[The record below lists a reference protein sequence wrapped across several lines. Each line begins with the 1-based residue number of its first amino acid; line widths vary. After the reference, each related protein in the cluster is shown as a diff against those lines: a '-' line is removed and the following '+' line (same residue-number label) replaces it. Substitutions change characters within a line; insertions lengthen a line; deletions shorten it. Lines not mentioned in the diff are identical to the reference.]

1 MKELLI
7 ILVIVT
13 GLAYL
18 SQKESMKITNGD
30 GRKHWDIYLIF
41 LFIFLILFAGLRTSY
56 NDTQNYIA
64 GFKNSVGFQEFL
76 ANPENINLLN
86 NPLFYGF
93 QSLIRS
99 FTDNVNVFFI
109 ICAIIVNVLNV
120 RFIKRYTDIDNFA
133 FSMFLYVALGTL
145 MLSIAAQKQTLA
157 MSVLTLAISSLI
169 NQKYFKYFFIVFIA
183 GCIHS
188 YAWFFLF
195 FPLLGKKVWSFR
207 TFLLLLFTVGIMST
221 FQSTIETFM
230 SVADQAGK
238 NIPVEEVFD
247 GNRMNLFRVAV
258 YSIVP
263 LTALLFRKRIQATL
277 DRRYSIFLQMSIVCM
292 IFMLLGTMNGANM
305 FGRSA
310 NYFEMGIICSMPWL
324 IKQLFTKQSVMIVSM
339 TASICFISFYL
350 YDNSGFDVN
359 YSYKSPYEF
368 IVELIKEV

>member
-7 ILVIVT
+7 ILVIVV

-41 LFIFLILFAGLRTSY
+41 LLIFLILFAGLRTSY
-56 NDTQNYIA
+56 NDTQNYIV

-133 FSMFLYVALGTL
+133 FSMFLYVTLGTL

-169 NQKYFKYFFIVFIA
+169 SHKYFKYFFIVFIA

-188 YAWFFLF
+188 YAWLFLF

-263 LTALLFRKRIQATL
+263 LTTLFFRKRIQATL

-292 IFMLLGTMNGANM
+292 VFMLLGTMNGANM

-324 IKQLFTKQSVMIVSM
+324 IKQLFTKQSVMIVLFLFTYM
-339 TASICFISFYL
+339 IIQVL
-350 YDNSGFDVN
+350 M
-359 YSYKSPYEF
+359 
-368 IVELIKEV
+368 

>member
-41 LFIFLILFAGLRTSY
+41 LLIFLILFAGLRTSY

-64 GFKNSVGFQEFL
+64 SFRISVGFKEFI

-93 QSLIRS
+93 QSIIRS
-99 FTDNVNVFFI
+99 FTDNANVLFL

-120 RFIKRYTDIDNFA
+120 RFIKRNVDINNFA

-145 MLSIAAQKQTLA
+145 MLSIAAQKQILA
-157 MSVLTLAISSLI
+157 MSILTLAISSLI
-169 NQKYFKYFFIVFIA
+169 EQKYIKYFLIVFIA
-183 GCIHS
+183 GCVHS
-188 YAWFFLF
+188 YAWMFLF
-195 FPLLGKKVWSFR
+195 FPLFGKKIWGFR
-207 TFLLLLFTVGIMST
+207 TFVLLFFTIGIMLT
-221 FQSTIETFM
+221 FQNTIESLM
-230 SVADQAGK
+230 KVADQAGK
-238 NIPVEEVFD
+238 DIPVEEVFD

-258 YSIVP
+258 YSVVP
-263 LTALLFRKRIQATL
+263 LTALFFKKRIKGTL
-277 DRRYSIFLQMSIVCM
+277 DRRYSIFIQMSIVCM

-310 NYFEMGIICSMPWL
+310 NYFEMGIICSMPWI
-324 IKQLFTKQSVMIVSM
+324 IKQLFTKQSVMIVSIV
-339 TASICFISFYL
+339 ASICFISFYL

-359 YSYKSPYEF
+359 YSYKTPYDF
-368 IVELIKEV
+368 IVELIKEE

>member
-30 GRKHWDIYLIF
+30 GRIHSDIYLI
-41 LFIFLILFAGLRTSY
+41 LLLIFLILFSGLRTSY
-56 NDTQNYIA
+56 NDTQHYIA
-64 GFKNSVGFQEFL
+64 GFRNSVGFQEFL

-93 QSLIRS
+93 QSIIRS
-99 FTDNVNVFFI
+99 FTSNENVFFI
-109 ICAIIVNVLNV
+109 ICAFIVNVLNV
-120 RFIKRYTDIDNFA
+120 RFIKRNTEIDNFA

-145 MLSIAAQKQTLA
+145 MLSIAAQKQILA

-169 NQKYFKYFFIVFIA
+169 EQKYFKYFLIVLIA
-183 GCIHS
+183 GSIHS
-188 YAWFFLF
+188 YAWLFLF
-195 FPLLGKKVWSFR
+195 FPLFGRKVWGFR
-207 TFLLLLFTVGIMST
+207 TFVLLFLTIGIMLT
-221 FQSTIETFM
+221 FQNTIESFM
-230 SVADQAGK
+230 KVADQAGK

-258 YSIVP
+258 YSVVP
-263 LTALLFRKRIQATL
+263 FTAFFFKKRIQGTL
-277 DRRYSIFLQMSIVCM
+277 DRKYSIFLQMSIVCM
-292 IFMLLGTMNGANM
+292 VFMLLGTMNGANM

-339 TASICFISFYL
+339 VASICFISFYL
-350 YDNSGFDVN
+350 YDNSGFNVN

>member
-7 ILVIVT
+7 ILVIVV

-41 LFIFLILFAGLRTSY
+41 LLIFLILFAGLRTSY
-56 NDTQNYIA
+56 NDTQNYIV

-76 ANPENINLLN
+76 TNPENINLLN

-120 RFIKRYTDIDNFA
+120 RFIKQNTDINSFA
-133 FSMFLYVALGTL
+133 FSMFLYVTLGTL
-145 MLSIAAQKQTLA
+145 MLSIAAQKQILA

-169 NQKYFKYFFIVFIA
+169 NQKHLKYFFIVFIA

-188 YAWFFLF
+188 YAWLFLF
-195 FPLLGKKVWSFR
+195 FPLLGKKVWSYR

-263 LTALLFRKRIQATL
+263 LTALFFRRRIQGTL

-310 NYFEMGIICSMPWL
+310 NYFEIGIICSMPWL
-324 IKQLFTKQSVMIVSM
+324 IKQLFTKQSVMIISAV
-339 TASICFISFYL
+339 ASVCFISFYL

-359 YSYKSPYEF
+359 YSYKTPYRF
-368 IVELIKEV
+368 IVELIKEG